1 MEAILSLP
9 MVLLHR
15 DFGTCNI
22 MVDGMSCHLTG
33 IIDWA
38 EAEICPFGQ
47 NLHSLQALTGALQ
60 LKNGWRRYVG
70 YEVLQDTFWSAFQY
84 EAGDLSAETMK
95 TIKTT
100 RIMGL
105 LRSRGFTKRLVNMPP
120 ATSIPGDETGRHNML
135 SLDGLLVNPATGFED
150 LN

>member
-47 NLHSLQALTGALQ
+47 NLHSCKLLQAHFNSKMG
-60 LKNGWRRYVG
+60 GD
-70 YEVLQDTFWSAFQY
+70 DT
-84 EAGDLSAETMK
+84 
-95 TIKTT
+95 
-100 RIMGL
+100 
-105 LRSRGFTKRLVNMPP
+105 
-120 ATSIPGDETGRHNML
+120 
-135 SLDGLLVNPATGFED
+135 
-150 LN
+150 